1 MNNLPNEIILH
12 ILNYTYNC
20 DKNRNYIV
28 DKTFYKIHKNKC
40 KDCELV
46 ELINK
51 KLCIHKNKCKDCELV
66 ELINKK
72 LCYKCE
78 KPMVIRQ
85 RLIMNNLLPG

>member
-12 ILNYTYNC
+12 ILNYTYSC

-51 KLCIHKNKCKDCELV
+51 KLC
-66 ELINKK
+66 
-72 LCYKCE
+72 YKCE

-85 RLIMNNLLPG
+85 RLIINNLLPG